1 MEVQMNVMN
10 PDASELMLS
19 SLKNVAT
26 QSRPIVP
33 DNGEVLVIE
42 GRYVTVDANNR
53 DHTPAPVSIVPSWLV
68 GQYA

>member
-10 PDASELMLS
+10 PEASELMLS
-19 SLKNVAT
+19 SLENVAG
-26 QSRPIVP
+26 QSRPVVT
-33 DNGEVLVIE
+33 DKGEILVID

-53 DHTPAPVSIVPSWLV
+53 ERTPAPVTSIPSWLV

>member
-1 MEVQMNVMN
+1 MNVMN

-33 DNGEVLVIE
+33 DNGEVLLIE

-53 DHTPAPVSIVPSWLV
+53 DCTPAPVSIVPSWLV

>member
-1 MEVQMNVMN
+1 MEAHMNVMN
-10 PDASELMLS
+10 PNASELMLS
-19 SLKNVAT
+19 SLKTVAT
-26 QSRPIVP
+26 LPQPVVP

-53 DHTPAPVSIVPSWLV
+53 DQTPAPVVSVPSWLV

>member
-1 MEVQMNVMN
+1 MNVMN

-19 SLKNVAT
+19 SLKNVT
-26 QSRPIVP
+26 TLSRPVIP
-33 DNGEVLVIE
+33 DNGEVLLIE

-53 DHTPAPVSIVPSWLV
+53 DQTLAPVSIVPSWLV

>member
-1 MEVQMNVMN
+1 MNVMN

-19 SLKNVAT
+19 SLKNVT
-26 QSRPIVP
+26 TLSRPVVP

-53 DHTPAPVSIVPSWLV
+53 DQAPAPVSIVPSWLV

>member
-1 MEVQMNVMN
+1 MNVMN

-33 DNGEVLVIE
+33 DNGEVLLIE

-53 DHTPAPVSIVPSWLV
+53 DRTPAPVSIVPSWLV